1 MALVA
6 TPPSSPPI
14 FSSRPQP
21 ARRPSALR
29 KASSDHIITPAVT
42 RFDPQTSH
50 IPSSSTPLTDPSRFR
65 PRTVSPSAP
74 SQPTSLPT
82 TTSLSS
88 PPPPEKTPSPPLARS
103 PVQPLASPTSQSSPS
118 SQSSLLARRRSSRT
132 AVRPDILPLLDSLKL
147 PDLPIPPLDHLDDT
161 VVGEVI
167 GVSTQS
173 QTPSLD
179 VLTPG
184 GRDAVVVEKPY
195 KPTRSFV
202 PTPFPEKGKKIF
214 FDSKD
219 EGGDSDD
226 EQDDETDTGSK
237 NSSSPVAVVTEGIKW
252 LPLQEAGKPSE
263 S

>member
-6 TPPSSPPI
+6 TPPSSPSPV
-14 FSSRPQP
+14 FTSRPQP
-21 ARRPSALR
+21 PRRPSALR

-50 IPSSSTPLTDPSRFR
+50 IPPSILSTDPSRFR
-65 PRTVSPSAP
+65 PRNVSPCSP
-74 SQPTSLPT
+74 SYPTSPPT
-82 TTSLSS
+82 TTSLSLPLLTNNVPAS
-88 PPPPEKTPSPPLARS
+88 PPARP
-103 PVQPLASPTSQSSPS
+103 PVQPLASPTSRTSPS
-118 SQSSLLARRRSSRT
+118 SASSLLARRRSSRT
-132 AVRPDILPLLDSLKL
+132 AARPDILPLLDDLKL

-173 QTPSLD
+173 QTPSHD

-184 GRDAVVVEKPY
+184 SRDAVVVEKPY

-202 PTPFPEKGKKIF
+202 PTPFPEKRKIF

-219 EGGDSDD
+219 EGGESDD
-226 EQDDETDTGSK
+226 EQDGETDTGSEP
-237 NSSSPVAVVTEGIKW
+237 SPSAVEAVTEGMKW
-252 LPLQEAGKPSE
+252 LPLQDVEKPSM